1 MKFLLIALF
10 FNNISFAETL
20 AWNCGKLQL
29 MWNEVPNKPGKEFQ
43 VEGCWQDK
51 TYFIISSNC
60 KKNLNSCLKLGSGN
74 AINHPGSPIG
84 APDFVACYRAG
95 GRPRFLKAK
104 IKDEWQDT
112 SSCFFKSEKSF
123 IDAET
128 MYNLQNKR
136 NIKKN

>member
-1 MKFLLIALF
+1 
-10 FNNISFAETL
+10 
-20 AWNCGKLQL
+20 